1 MTTSR
6 EPPVGPVERLG
17 WDIGGVH
24 LKVAAVSAGKVVAAA
39 QVPYQIRRGLGVVS
53 DALAALPDWARR
65 PARHAVTMTAE
76 LSALFDDRLSGVVAL
91 VDWASE
97 HLDGPLAIYGGEAG
111 FLSPEQA
118 ADYAADIASANWHAT
133 AAFVATQLTDALL
146 VDIGSTT
153 TDLVPIVEG
162 RLAALGTNDGERL
175 AEGELVYTGA
185 VRTPIMALAERLP
198 FAGQEVALVAEH
210 FATIADAH
218 RLAGGLPDGADQQE
232 TADGRDKSLA
242 ASRSRLARVVGRDAE
257 DAPDEAWDAL
267 ARHIA
272 ELQLR
277 RLHDAAA
284 KLLSRRPGDMPP
296 VLVGC
301 GAGRFIAER
310 LADRL
315 GLAYRDFATLVP
327 IARAGLEHWLSTC
340 GPALAV
346 ACLAEEDDA

>member
-1 MTTSR
+1 MATSPER
-6 EPPVGPVERLG
+6 PVGPVERLG

-24 LKVAAVSAGKVVAAA
+24 LKVAALSAGKVVAAA
-39 QVPYQIRRGLGVVS
+39 QAPYQIRRGLGVVG
-53 DALAALPDWARR
+53 DALAALPDWARQ

-76 LSALFDDRLSGVVAL
+76 LSALFDDRRSGVAAL
-91 VDWASE
+91 VAWAGD
-97 HLDGPLAIYGGEAG
+97 HLDGPLTIYAGEAG
-111 FLSPEQA
+111 FLPPEQA
-118 ADYAADIASANWHAT
+118 ADYAGDIASANWHAT
-133 AAFVATQLTDALL
+133 AAFVAMRLADALL

-153 TDLVPIVEG
+153 ADLIPIVEG
-162 RLAALGTNDGERL
+162 RLAALGTSDGERL
-175 AEGELVYTGA
+175 AEAELVYTGA

-218 RLAGGLPDGADQQE
+218 RLAGGLPDEADQQE

-242 ASRSRLARVVGRDAE
+242 ASRSRLARVVGLDAE
-257 DAPDEAWDAL
+257 DAPDAAWDAL
-267 ARHIA
+267 ARHVA

-284 KLLSRRPGDMPP
+284 RLLSRRPGAIPP

-310 LADRL
+310 LAARL

-327 IARAGLEHWLSTC
+327 VNSPGLEPWLSTC
-340 GPALAV
+340 APALAV
-346 ACLAEEDDA
+346 ACLAEEDGA